1 MHSETVC
8 GCVPRRRKRL
18 CAYCFILLHTKK
30 KEEEEGG
37 CVPKGGCVP
46 IEVIAQREREKGD
59 LLIVCAGVCSFD

>member
-1 MHSETVC
+1 M
-8 GCVPRRRKRL
+8 RL
-18 CAYCFILLHTKK
+18 CAETEKKAVCLLLHNCFIQKK
-30 KEEEEGG
+30 EEEEEGG